1 MKLGKSFKIGY
12 IDDDGRFCPLAFAQS
27 CSISMKASSTE
38 VSSPLTGGW
47 EERRPK
53 RNSWS
58 MQHEGLLGSDT
69 ATYKYKGKTYGFWAL
84 MKKLWLDKYIFTAR
98 WKEVLASGAPG
109 DMVQGQ
115 CFIDDMKQ
123 VASEKSLTKV
133 SVKLNGTGPLIDLSE
148 TDLTGAFAYAI
159 HGHTLTLYTVQ
170 RPVTGFSVHAG
181 TTAVGAWDDA
191 ATGRT
196 QSFTNDAITS
206 SSVITAWK
214 GEGADAT
221 EQTGVTFTDC
231 TTLHVVLLQTDE
243 RDQMQQ
249 LHRYVQPL
257 WWGGL
262 SMGDMTLKRGT
273 DTVAEFATAGLTGI
287 APRVEINPGTDITL
301 DNYTWTLV
309 TDAPQTIHCTDRTTS
324 LQRTIAVAQTKNNYG
339 AEPYVV
345 MADMQPEPWACAF
358 EVWGNNSGGT
368 RDFTWPSTE
377 TPPVTLPVE
386 DLLPDAQ
393 HLHWQLTGL
402 GADEAGPYQVQLSLV
417 TDTAQHDVFYAYDAT
432 AQKLRIWCP
441 DQVLK
446 TVISA
451 SGLNYEGMLFDTDSN
466 GNRVPLTI
474 SGVTGID
481 GLWAVYGDYR
491 FNDVSALTV
500 FNLSNTLTI
509 SAWPLDDIVLT
520 GEGGTEVGRIP
531 ALSDPSS
538 TYPAWQVITVPG
550 SNIAGAQME
559 AGAAQSLTYH
569 EYSQSVHVK
578 TSATQT
584 GESTWTINIAI
595 RAGDGSPATLPGN
608 LFVKYG
614 SHSSIAILAGQYG
627 TSASV
632 NYDPSWTIPT
642 ATLNHPKAAD
652 FNIYTAPTPDVT
664 AGHWTAYKL
673 GLVGGYYCY
682 DIAYLGGTH
691 PELSLTSG
699 NFMFTPT
706 VVKTSEQVADTL
718 YRLTGSSEDNVSV
731 AAKVAT
737 APDWSAANIEH
748 INVNTTDKLHLSYRL
763 RDNSAGVTVTD
774 LTNII
779 YPDVPEA
786 PYSRKSNIADVLP
799 RLSVICRDQTI
810 YDAKSLE
817 PLKPGKTD
825 VEEFRVQARNGVY
838 ASDEVETEARFTDNN
853 DNTISVGTGLT
864 GVVVHA
870 VNHGA
875 ELPFA

>member
-27 CSISMKASSTE
+27 ASIDRKTSSTD

-123 VASEKSLTKV
+123 VASEKALTKV
-133 SVKLNGTGPLIDLSE
+133 SVKLNGTGPLIDLSAE
-148 TDLTGAFAYAI
+148 DLTGAFAYTI
-159 HGHTLTLYTVQ
+159 QGHTLTLYAIS

-196 QSFTNDAITS
+196 QSFTNDAITT

-214 GEGADAT
+214 GEGAAAT

-243 RDQMQQ
+243 RDSMQQ

-273 DTVAEFATAGLTGI
+273 DTVAEFATAGLTGS

-301 DNYTWTLV
+301 NNYTWVLT

-339 AEPYVV
+339 ADPYVV

-358 EVWGNNSGGT
+358 EVWGNKAGGT

-386 DLLPDAQ
+386 ALLPDAQ

-402 GADEAGPYQVQLSLV
+402 GADEAGPYQVQRELV

-531 ALSDPSS
+531 ALSDPAL
-538 TYPAWQVITVPG
+538 TYPTWQVVTTPG
-550 SNIAGAQME
+550 TIVTGAQME
-559 AGAAQSLTYH
+559 TGAAQTLTYLA
-569 EYSQSVHVK
+569 YSQSVNVK
-578 TSATQT
+578 TTATQT
-584 GESTWTINIAI
+584 GESAWTIAI
-595 RAGDGSPATLPGN
+595 SLRDTGGSAAILPGD
-608 LFVKYG
+608 LYVKWG
-614 SHSSIAILAGQYG
+614 GHNPVVIPAGQSG

-632 NYDPSWTIPT
+632 TYNPSWITPT
-642 ATLNHPKAAD
+642 ATLNHPQAAD

-673 GLVGGYYCY
+673 GLVDGAYYYDVAYTGGSHPG
-682 DIAYLGGTH
+682 IALEGGFMYAGTKIA
-691 PELSLTSG
+691 SG
-699 NFMFTPT
+699 Q
-706 VVKTSEQVADTL
+706 QVADAL
-718 YRLTGSSEDNVSV
+718 LRATGSGVDNLSIGVRGNG
-731 AAKVAT
+731 
-737 APDWSAANIEH
+737 APEWSAATIEH
-748 INVNTTDKLHLSYRL
+748 VSVNTTDKLVLSYRL
-763 RDNSAGVTVTD
+763 GEVGSTTVTN

-779 YPDVPEA
+779 EYTSGTPV
-786 PYSRKSNIADVLP
+786 YSRHSCIAHILP
-799 RLSVICRDQTI
+799 FVSVVWRTSTTI
-810 YDAKSLE
+810 YNRVGLE
-817 PLKPGKTD
+817 GLKPGSTTAF
-825 VEEFRVQARNGVY
+825 EAQALYGIYSGDDSENTV
-838 ASDEVETEARFTDNN
+838 AVFTDSNG
-853 DNTISVGTGLT
+853 NTISVGTGLT
-864 GVVVHA
+864 GVEVHS
-870 VNHGA
+870 VNHYA
-875 ELPFA
+875 ALPFA